1 VRMPLFHRMKRRGV
15 LFSTLLLSSLL
26 LAACG
31 GNSPSILNPAGPVAG
46 KEAGLFWFILVVAT
60 IVFVAVEAALIY
72 SIVRFRERPNAPAP
86 RQIHGNN
93 TVELIWTIAPSIFL
107 FAVLIGTI
115 YTMFNLRQISGTGR
129 PVDVKVVG
137 HQWWWEFDYVNEGIV
152 TADELHIPVGT
163 VINAS
168 LQSTNVIHSFWVPEL
183 FGKTDVVPG
192 HNNTSVFSADKTGTY
207 RGLCTE
213 YCGLQHAHMNFNVIV
228 QSQDDYNAWVTA
240 QQQAAAAKPTDQN
253 ALAGQNLF
261 LGSGGCQGCHGIVG
275 VNLKDY
281 SHLKSGGS
289 ASGLIGPNLTHFGSR
304 SFIGGGVL
312 AWDPAS
318 CVVVAGSDG
327 KPKIQNPGA
336 CGLYQW
342 LKDPQGVKPG
352 NDMTIRSL
360 SDTEIA
366 QLIAYLET
374 LK

>member
-1 VRMPLFHRMKRRGV
+1 VRMPLFRRMKRRGV
-15 LFSTLLLSSLL
+15 LFSVLLLSSLL
-26 LAACG
+26 LVACG
-31 GNSPSILNPAGPVAG
+31 ENSPSILNPSGPVAA

-60 IVFVAVEAALIY
+60 IIFVVVESVLIY
-72 SIVRFRERPNAPAP
+72 SIVRFRERPNAAAP

-93 TVELIWTIAPSIFL
+93 TVELIWTIAPSLFL

-115 YTMFNLRQISGTGR
+115 YTMFNLRDVSGTGR
-129 PVDVKVVG
+129 PVQVTVIG

-152 TADELHIPVGT
+152 TADELHIPVDT

-168 LQSTNVIHSFWVPEL
+168 LQSTNVIHSFWVPQL

-192 HNNTSVFSADKTGTY
+192 HNNTTVFLADNTGTY

-213 YCGLQHAHMNFNVIV
+213 FCGLQHAHMDFNVIV

-240 QQQAAAAKPTDQN
+240 QQQAAAAKPTDPN

-261 LGSGGCQGCHGIVG
+261 LTSGGCQGCHGIVG
-275 VNLKDY
+275 VNLKSYNDPKAN
-281 SHLKSGGS
+281 L
-289 ASGLIGPNLTHFGSR
+289 LIGPNLTHFGSR
-304 SFIGGGVL
+304 TWIAGGVL
-312 AWDPAS
+312 MWDPAS
-318 CVVVAGSDG
+318 CVVVAGPDG
-327 KPKIQNPGA
+327 KPKIQNQDA

-342 LKDPQGVKPG
+342 LHDPQGVKPG
-352 NDMTIRSL
+352 SDMVIRPL

-374 LK
+374 LT